1 MLLNSYASA
10 DGIIL
15 CLKSG
20 TWCRWTFVGNR
31 CLDPCTFAGIII
43 SLDSHQ
49 KGFHFQPN
57 MNTVLQPSVTLHLP
71 RVELPHHLMQ
81 SQMGQ
86 LTIASVARFGAVG
99 DKF

>member
-1 MLLNSYASA
+1 MGSLQSSMAASQGMALHNVMDWVHQDLLLLMHRAIVLCKLISIGTSEITAISRSQYA
-10 DGIIL
+10 
-15 CLKSG
+15 
-20 TWCRWTFVGNR
+20 V
-31 CLDPCTFAGIII
+31 
-43 SLDSHQ
+43 
-49 KGFHFQPN
+49 
-57 MNTVLQPSVTLHLP
+57 HLP